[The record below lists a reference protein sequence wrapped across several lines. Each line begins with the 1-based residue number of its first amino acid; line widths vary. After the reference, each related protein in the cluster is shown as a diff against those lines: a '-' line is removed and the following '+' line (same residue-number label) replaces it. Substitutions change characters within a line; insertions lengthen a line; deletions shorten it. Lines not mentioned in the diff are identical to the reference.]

1 MGYLLYIILLLHTQ
15 FFEGLSSL
23 VQSLA
28 SDSVY
33 SRCSPGAVWPCC
45 TMCSNALCVVQC
57 LCKGP
62 QALFLLILKLFT
74 QPDDSVDDVDGG
86 ISVIDDDICLSVCNG
101 NMSLLQK

>member
-1 MGYLLYIILLLHTQ
+1 MQCGP
-15 FFEGLSSL
+15 
-23 VQSLA
+23 A
-28 SDSVY
+28 
-33 SRCSPGAVWPCC
+33 APCAP
-45 TMCSNALCVVQC
+45 MLCVVQC